1 MTQVEI
7 KALASKIIG
16 DGQLPNKFFVT
27 EGPYVLVRWRGYEYE
42 SDFKKLEGFED
53 TQSTTYGP
61 FDSYE
66 EALEQYNDIDLDA
79 EYGIGQVFI
88 EDRLSGQMIEKYLE
102 QEQRI
107 VYNQVEYRM

>member
-27 EGPYVLVRWRGYEYE
+27 EGPYVMVRVDEYE
-42 SDFKKLEGFED
+42 SECEKIEGFED

-102 QEQRI
+102 QEQRT
-107 VYNQVEYRM
+107 VYNEVEYRM

>member
-7 KALASKIIG
+7 KALASEIIG

-27 EGPYVLVRWRGYEYE
+27 EGPYVMVRVDEYE
-42 SDFKKLEGFED
+42 SDFAKIEGFED

-66 EALEQYNDIDLDA
+66 DALEQYNECELD
-79 EYGIGQVFI
+79 EGCGIGQVFI
-88 EDRLSGQMIEKYLE
+88 EDRLSGQMREKYLE
-102 QEQRI
+102 KEEKVITR
-107 VYNQVEYRM
+107 YTRNEYSM

>member
-7 KALASKIIG
+7 KALASEIIG
-16 DGQLPNKFFVT
+16 DGNLPNKFFVT
-27 EGPYVLVRWRGYEYE
+27 EGPYVMVRVDAYE
-42 SDFKKLEGFED
+42 SEFSKIEGFED

-88 EDRLSGQMIEKYLE
+88 EDRLSGQVIEKYLE

-107 VYNQVEYRM
+107 VYNHVEYRM